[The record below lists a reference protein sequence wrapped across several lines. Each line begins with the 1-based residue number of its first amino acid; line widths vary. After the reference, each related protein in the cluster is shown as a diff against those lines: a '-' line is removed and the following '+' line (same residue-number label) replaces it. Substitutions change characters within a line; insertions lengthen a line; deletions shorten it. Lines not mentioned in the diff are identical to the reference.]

1 MNKNVGVIDKGARF
15 FLGTICALIGMTRE
29 PRSGLNGFLILLAI
43 YLLIT
48 AFAAYDPFYASF
60 KWNTREKE

>member
-1 MNKNVGVIDKGARF
+1 MNRNIGVLDKGVRF
-15 FLGTICALIGMTRE
+15 FMGTLCVLIGMTRE
-29 PRSGLNGFLILLAI
+29 PRSGLNGFLILLSF

-48 AFAAYDPFYASF
+48 AFASYDPFYASF

>member
-1 MNKNVGVIDKGARF
+1 MNKNIGVVDKGVRF
-15 FLGTICALIGMTRE
+15 FLGTLCGLIGMTRE
-29 PRSGLNGFLILLAI
+29 PRSGLNGFLILLAL

-48 AFAAYDPFYASF
+48 AFSSYDPFYASF